1 MISFAMM
8 FLSTYI
14 LGSSTESFSVTDLR
28 IIGLDPLNLLS
39 AKEIFFL
46 KNRSNFI
53 FNKYCT

>member
-14 LGSSTESFSVTDLR
+14 LGSSTESFSVTDLG

-39 AKEIFFL
+39 AKEIFFI
-46 KNRSNFI
+46 KE
-53 FNKYCT
+53 